1 MKSIRHLRSILIAIF
16 LCVHHWCH
24 QILLA
29 FVLFFRLQKPIRKQ
43 SHRMNSGL
51 SFVLLGKCVC
61 VVFFRFF
68 LMLASGVND
77 VFTAFRVIAYLED
90 KFTLNTVSVCV
101 CVCES
106 GRRDQD
112 TAAALMMKPHTNST
126 CRVVVGE
133 F

>member
-1 MKSIRHLRSILIAIF
+1 
-16 LCVHHWCH
+16 
-24 QILLA
+24 
-29 FVLFFRLQKPIRKQ
+29 
-43 SHRMNSGL
+43 MNSGL

-101 CVCES
+101 CV
-106 GRRDQD
+106 
-112 TAAALMMKPHTNST
+112 K
-126 CRVVVGE
+126 VVDVIKIRPQH
-133 F
+133 